1 MVDTSASSAPV
12 EPIAHEDLGVDDLPR
27 PREPFDA
34 VVRFAYTFDGYAAFG
49 MEMCGAVANRGRSQ
63 WTELGAIPDWL
74 AGDLDRLR
82 ASLFFE
88 ARRWIVLER
97 EPDTQ
102 SLMYVHDL
110 IRVIED
116 RILERDA
123 DAS

>member
-1 MVDTSASSAPV
+1 MSETSASTPPV
-12 EPIAHEDLGVDDLPR
+12 EPIAHEDLRLDDLPR
-27 PREPFDA
+27 PREPFDT

-63 WTELGAIPDWL
+63 WTELGVIPDWL

-116 RILERDA
+116 RILEREA

>member
-1 MVDTSASSAPV
+1 MSDVPSDDRPV
-12 EPIAHEDLGVDDLPR
+12 EPIDHADLTLDDLPR
-27 PREPFDA
+27 PREPFEA

-63 WTELGAIPDWL
+63 WTELGEIPTWL

-82 ASLFFE
+82 ACIYFE

-110 IRVIED
+110 IRAVED
-116 RILERDA
+116 DILEREEH
-123 DAS
+123 AS